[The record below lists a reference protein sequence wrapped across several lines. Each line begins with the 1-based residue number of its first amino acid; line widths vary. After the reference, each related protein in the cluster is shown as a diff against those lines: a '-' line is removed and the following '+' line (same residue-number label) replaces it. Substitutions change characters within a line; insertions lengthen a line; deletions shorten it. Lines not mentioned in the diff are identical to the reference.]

1 MLYLG
6 EAAAVITS
14 ITFAINS
21 ALFTLAG
28 REVGSLVVNRLRL
41 IAASFFLI
49 AAHWIFLGTPWPT
62 GANFDRWFWLGLSGI
77 VGLVLGDAFL
87 FQAFVWV
94 GPRIS
99 MLMMSLAPIL
109 AAFTAWIFL
118 GEALTW
124 WQLMG
129 IFLTIIGVMWVVLE
143 RNQNQGPQKE
153 NYLRGIL
160 FGLGGAIGQALGS
173 PISGNFIRM
182 FTAMIVIWLI
192 TIIQRQAR
200 TTIQHAIAYPDALWK
215 IIGGAFTGPFLG
227 VCFYRSISGC
237 ISVIICAAVYQYRS
251 CEYTDGSSSHIF
263 TPGGL
268 FLFQREVW
276 MGSHS
281 RNLNRHV
288 GSCSAFP
295 GLIRYST

>member
-41 IAASFFLI
+41 VAASFFLI
-49 AAHWIFLGTPWPT
+49 TAHWIFLGTPWPT
-62 GANFDRWFWLGLSGI
+62 SADFDQWIWLGLSGI

-94 GPRIS
+94 GPRLS
-99 MLMMSLAPIL
+99 MLMMSLVPIL

-118 GEALTW
+118 GEALSW
-124 WQLMG
+124 WQLFG
-129 IFLTIIGVMWVVLE
+129 ILLTIIGVIWVVLE
-143 RNQNQGPQKE
+143 KNQGQGPQKE

-160 FGLGGAIGQALGS
+160 FGLGGAIGQALGLVLAKIGLGDIFS

-182 FTAMIVIWLI
+182 FTAMTVIWLI
-192 TIIQRQAR
+192 TIIQKQAR
-200 TTIQHAIAYPDALWK
+200 TTIQHAVDYPNALWK
-215 IIGGAFTGPFLG
+215 IIGGAFSGPFLG
-227 VCFYRSISGC
+227 VSLSLFALQTTSIGVASTLMALPPIFLLPVDYFYFKERFGWGAIAGTL
-237 ISVIICAAVYQYRS
+237 IVILGVAV
-251 CEYTDGSSSHIF
+251 
-263 TPGGL
+263 L
-268 FLFQREVW
+268 FLV
-276 MGSHS
+276 
-281 RNLNRHV
+281 
-288 GSCSAFP
+288 
-295 GLIRYST
+295 

>member
-6 EAAAVITS
+6 EVAAVITS

-41 IAASFFLI
+41 VAASLFLM
-49 AAHWIFLGTPWPT
+49 AAHWIFLGTPWPV

-124 WQLMG
+124 WQLVG
-129 IFLTIIGVMWVVLE
+129 ILLTIIGVMWVVLE
-143 RNQNQGPQKE
+143 KNQNQGPQKE

-160 FGLGGAIGQALGS
+160 FGLGGATGQALGLVLAKIGLGDLFS

-192 TIIQRQAR
+192 TIIQKQVRA
-200 TTIQHAIAYPDALWK
+200 TIQQAVEYPNALWK
-215 IIGGAFTGPFLG
+215 IIGGAFSGPFLG
-227 VCFYRSISGC
+227 VSLSLFALQYTSIGVASTLMALPPIFLLPADYFYFKERFGWGAIAGTL
-237 ISVIICAAVYQYRS
+237 IALLGVAV
-251 CEYTDGSSSHIF
+251 
-263 TPGGL
+263 L
-268 FLFQREVW
+268 FLV
-276 MGSHS
+276 
-281 RNLNRHV
+281 
-288 GSCSAFP
+288 
-295 GLIRYST
+295 